1 MRTDLSQIML
11 INYAREREKEGGRK
25 KFFEIENNA
34 LAASL
39 VFPSIKLYAFLCIC
53 VFVCVCVIFS
63 CCFYYQLML
72 QLMQPASSRNSSS
85 FQFSIRINFFPYIFS
100 WSKAYFNLIII
111 IILVSSS
118 LLVLSLIFSDGFEI
132 DGIIIRIIIGNNKIS
147 KKT

>member
-11 INYAREREKEGGRK
+11 INYARERERK
-25 KFFEIENNA
+25 KEEEKNFSKSKIT
-34 LAASL
+34 LSQQ

-53 VFVCVCVIFS
+53 VFCVCVIFS